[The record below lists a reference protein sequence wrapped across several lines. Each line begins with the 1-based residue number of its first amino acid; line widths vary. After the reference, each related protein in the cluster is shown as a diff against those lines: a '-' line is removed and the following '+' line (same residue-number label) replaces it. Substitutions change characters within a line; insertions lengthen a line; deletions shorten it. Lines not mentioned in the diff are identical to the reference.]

1 MRERK
6 WRRQAAA
13 TLAFAA
19 AGTSADSKKGSIW
32 LPTGPARWSGL
43 VVPRPLLVVFYHVEK
58 TGGSA
63 VMKWLHKMASTK
75 DKVRGVMTPR
85 LTSLFDFTHTSCLFA
100 QHSDLFPGY
109 RDAWDDRRCT
119 APTMPR
125 WQTAAAAVEF
135 HAYTRRRYWED
146 FAPKLP
152 ILRARYAA
160 ANGMLLTFT
169 MLREP
174 VSHIMSTYKMWP
186 PSVRCKE
193 VSAACPVAGKHPLSL
208 PSWLPRAVGL
218 QAGSFTLDSWPHLR
232 RGFHNVRGCDVL
244 AQGRE
249 RLTTFDLVGIADCTD
264 TTLSRVC
271 ALLGWPCDQDR
282 SRMTLAL
289 TQALRAKPHG
299 VSPGGVM
306 AREGLAFFEAARL
319 NATIQHDIAVAARCD
334 RAIYEDAIRRTGL
347 PVPTNPEGK
356 LNRSL
361 CPLARFVSS
370 SGHPLLGLG

>member
-1 MRERK
+1 MHGR
-6 WRRQAAA
+6 
-13 TLAFAA
+13 
-19 AGTSADSKKGSIW
+19 SARLVKKKDPRPPPY

-43 VVPRPLLVVFYHVEK
+43 ETQRPILLVFYHVEK
-58 TGGSA
+58 TAGSA